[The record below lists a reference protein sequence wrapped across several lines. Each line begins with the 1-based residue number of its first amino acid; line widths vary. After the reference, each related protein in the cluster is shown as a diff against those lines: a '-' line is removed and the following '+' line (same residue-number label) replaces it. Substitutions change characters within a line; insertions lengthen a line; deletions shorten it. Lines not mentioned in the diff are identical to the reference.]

1 MKTIEGMSKNIKGGS
16 TQHIV
21 TMWWIC
27 KGGMD
32 VLDIGPVWENS
43 NVRNVFGKEVYLE
56 DDT

>member
-1 MKTIEGMSKNIKGGS
+1 
-16 TQHIV
+16 
-21 TMWWIC
+21 
-27 KGGMD
+27 MD